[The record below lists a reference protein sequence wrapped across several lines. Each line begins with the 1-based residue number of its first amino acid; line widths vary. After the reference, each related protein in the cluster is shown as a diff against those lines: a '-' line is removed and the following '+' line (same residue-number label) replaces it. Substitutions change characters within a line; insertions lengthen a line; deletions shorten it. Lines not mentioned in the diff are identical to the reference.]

1 MKSSSEGNFIHQMN
15 LDVIER
21 VTCGRPPKKVY
32 RIVLDGNNY
41 YRLQWDVDVGA
52 RSGPRKWVWDDR
64 EFISVTEAER
74 AYKEEVRAALST
86 EVREIVKEFW
96 GE

>member
-1 MKSSSEGNFIHQMN
+1 MDSMKMSDSILQMN
-15 LDVIER
+15 LNMTEWE
-21 VTCGRPPKKVY
+21 TCGRPPKKVY

-52 RSGPRKWVWDDR
+52 RVGPRKWVWDER
-64 EFISVTEAER
+64 EFKSVTEAEE

-86 EVREIVKEFW
+86 EVREIVKDL
-96 GE
+96 